1 MLLGVMHVIVD
12 LLVFYTLKLFLVH
25 ETKKTFN
32 CVCSVGGTVKK
43 AYNVH

>member
-12 LLVFYTLKLFLVH
+12 LLVLKLFLVH